1 MPDRVQEV
9 GFRLPSH
16 LVLALDR
23 WVDRVGCRSREQLLR
38 MLIVPAIQE
47 ATFHVD

>member
-9 GFRLPSH
+9 GLRLPSH
-16 LVLALDR
+16 LVLSLDR
-23 WVDRVGCRSREQLLR
+23 WVDRVGCRSREELLR

-47 ATFHVD
+47 AAFHVD

>member
-9 GFRLPSH
+9 GVRLPSH

-23 WVDRVGCRSREQLLR
+23 WVDRVGCRSREELLR
-38 MLIVPAIQE
+38 MLIVPAVQG
-47 ATFHVD
+47 AVFHVD